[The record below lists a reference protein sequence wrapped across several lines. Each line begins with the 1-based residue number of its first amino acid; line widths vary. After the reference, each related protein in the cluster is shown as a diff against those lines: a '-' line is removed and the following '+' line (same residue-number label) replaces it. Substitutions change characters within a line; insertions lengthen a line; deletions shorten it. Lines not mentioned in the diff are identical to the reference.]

1 MNSNDTNN
9 KTNQAF
15 FSPGDDC
22 LNHIIELIN
31 NAKTHL
37 DICVFT
43 ISDDRIS
50 RALLRAKHFGVEL
63 KIITDNDKLLDTGS
77 DIKSLSNEGIPV
89 KVDNTPNHMHHKFM
103 IVDREIILTGSY
115 NWTRSAA
122 MYNQENVLSTNDKFL
137 VNKFSEEFNKL
148 WLACDK
154 F

>member
-1 MNSNDTNN
+1 M
-9 KTNQAF
+9 
-15 FSPGDDC
+15 
-22 LNHIIELIN
+22 
-31 NAKTHL
+31 
-37 DICVFT
+37 
-43 ISDDRIS
+43 
-50 RALLRAKHFGVEL
+50 
-63 KIITDNDKLLDTGS
+63 DTGS

-122 MYNQENVLSTNDKFL
+122 MYNQENVLSTNDKIL

-148 WLACDK
+148 WLVCDK

>member
-1 MNSNDTNN
+1 MNSIEPNINL
-9 KTNQAF
+9 NQAF

-22 LNHIIELIN
+22 LNHIIDLIRK
-31 NAKTHL
+31 AKTHL

-50 RALLRAKHFGVEL
+50 KALLKAKHDGLEI
-63 KIITDNDKLLDTGS
+63 KIITDNDKVLDTGS
-77 DIKSLSNEGIPV
+77 DIKNLSNEGIPV

-122 MYNQENVLSTNDKFL
+122 MYNQENVLSTNDKIL